1 MMNIRQELS
10 ASEEVMKQMFERLCV
25 LTERDSEIGQILAE
39 FMAESSRRD
48 KLLRTLQVHGARS
61 DDDKEPDVLTQEQK
75 TTIIKEMKILEG
87 LTDFGIRRSQDA
99 EDIIDP
105 SLFKDFK
112 EKVSEKCPFLTSII
126 EALVIGSN
134 KSERNTIKTVEK
146 KVLCGHHALA
156 LLLNVRNSNCFND
169 FPLLFGIL
177 CISYGAG
184 KQFVNMLKA
193 IGISLHFDTM

>member
-1 MMNIRQELS
+1 LYIADEMMNIHQELS

-48 KLLRTLQVHGARS
+48 KLLRTLQVHGVRS
-61 DDDKEPDVLTQEQK
+61 DDDKEPDALTQEQK

-105 SLFKDFK
+105 SFFKDFK
-112 EKVSEKCPFLTSII
+112 ENVSEKCPFLTSII

-134 KSERNTIKTVEK
+134 KSERNTIKRLRKKFYVATMHWPCCLMLGTQTVSMIFPCCLAFYVFHM
-146 KVLCGHHALA
+146 VLENNL
-156 LLLNVRNSNCFND
+156 
-169 FPLLFGIL
+169 
-177 CISYGAG
+177 
-184 KQFVNMLKA
+184 
-193 IGISLHFDTM
+193 

>member
-1 MMNIRQELS
+1 LYIADEMMNIRQELS
-10 ASEEVMKQMFERLCV
+10 ASDEVMKQMFERLCV

-48 KLLRTLQVHGARS
+48 KLLRTLQVHGVRG

-112 EKVSEKCPFLTSII
+112 VPI
-126 EALVIGSN
+126 
-134 KSERNTIKTVEK
+134 
-146 KVLCGHHALA
+146 
-156 LLLNVRNSNCFND
+156 
-169 FPLLFGIL
+169 
-177 CISYGAG
+177 
-184 KQFVNMLKA
+184 
-193 IGISLHFDTM
+193 